1 MKTIARTILFTGTL
15 VIAASGLMAAS
26 PSDSWLDQWYK
37 AKYGRSSPTEEARQR
52 AEQANT
58 AFREETTPRT
68 ATSANTWLENFWRAK
83 YGRSSPTEEARLRAE
98 RGSTAYREDV
108 TP

>member
-15 VIAASGLMAAS
+15 VTAASGLIAAS
-26 PSDSWLDQWYK
+26 RSDSWLDQWYK

-58 AFREETTPRT
+58 AFREETTRDV
-68 ATSANTWLENFWRAK
+68 ATPANRWIDQWYRAK
-83 YGRSSPTEEARLRAE
+83 YGRSSPMEEARQRTERAN
-98 RGSTAYREDV
+98 TAFREE
-108 TP
+108 